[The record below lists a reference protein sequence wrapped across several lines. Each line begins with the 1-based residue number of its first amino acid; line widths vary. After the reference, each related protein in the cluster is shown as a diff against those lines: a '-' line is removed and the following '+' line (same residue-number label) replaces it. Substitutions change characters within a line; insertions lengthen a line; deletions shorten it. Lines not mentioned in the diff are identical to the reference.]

1 MAYRDR
7 IVEVRTVPAS
17 SIVPQDV
24 NPNLH
29 DEQQKTSLRA
39 ALDRRGVTGIPI
51 VVERQGKLRMIDGHL
66 RREVLGDQPV
76 RVAVLDLTEKEERE
90 EVIAHDQIAR
100 LAQVDPT
107 AQLELV
113 EGTEPEALE
122 SLGLTLEAVEAL
134 RLETTVPNF
143 EPVSE
148 DEQGRLDELAPIMV
162 ACPECGHEFNARE
175 AGTAA

>member
-17 SIVPQDV
+17 SVIPQDV
-24 NPNLH
+24 NPNGH
-29 DEQQKTSLRA
+29 PPGQQAALRA
-39 ALDRRGVTGIPI
+39 ALKRRGITGIPL
-51 VVERQGKLRMIDGHL
+51 VVEREGKLRMIDGHL
-66 RREVLGDQPV
+66 RREELGDQPV
-76 RVAVLDLTEKEERE
+76 KVAILDLTEREERE

-122 SLGLTLEAVEAL
+122 SLGLTVEDVEAL
-134 RLETTVPNF
+134 RLETAEDAPPLEDPGPG
-143 EPVSE
+143 EPPKDPVTKP
-148 DEQGRLDELAPIMV
+148 GM
-162 ACPECGHEFNARE
+162 CGW
-175 AGTAA
+175 